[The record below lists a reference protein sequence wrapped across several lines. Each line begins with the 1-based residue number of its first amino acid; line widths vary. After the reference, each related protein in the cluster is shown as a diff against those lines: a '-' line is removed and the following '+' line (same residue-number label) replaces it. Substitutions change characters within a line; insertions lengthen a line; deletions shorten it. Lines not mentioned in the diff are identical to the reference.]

1 MRRSAAF
8 CVLLIVISRV
18 GAMRL
23 EAAAEFEHNPLTW
36 QHSDKNDQ
44 GRQLFSRDD
53 IESLQS
59 INLGYAPAN
68 NGTSMS
74 LFDNLFALIQQT
86 VLIKQNAADSEPA
99 PRSYNRDS
107 EDDDDDAN
115 DPMGN
120 SPQIGWQPGSIQDEE
135 TLAEAMDV
143 GVQEYIEG
151 VAAYEPYRAVLHPQ
165 VQYIHHP
172 HMWRVGLQSTID
184 LLVSEA
190 QHRLNSRGADVFG
203 VEYDISDFRESGLHI
218 IRMQEI
224 QRVRAD
230 TGYVQKRV
238 IEDVYWVHVDL
249 YEDEKYDGLP
259 SSQRPKE
266 WRIRKIELV
275 QTLVDPIRF
284 NQLRN

>member
-8 CVLLIVISRV
+8 CVLLIAFIGGI

-36 QHSDKNDQ
+36 QHSDKGDQQ

-74 LFDNLFALIQQT
+74 LFDNLFALLQQT

-99 PRSYNRDS
+99 PRTYNRDS
-107 EDDDDDAN
+107 DDDDDD
-115 DPMGN
+115 DPMGD
-120 SPQIGWQPGSIQDEE
+120 STQIGWRPDSIQDEE
-135 TLAEAMDV
+135 TMAEAMDM

-151 VAAYEPYRAVLHPQ
+151 MAAYEPYRAVLHPE

-172 HMWRVGLQSTID
+172 HTWRVGLPSTID

-190 QHRLNSRGADVFG
+190 MSRLRARSADVMG
-203 VEYDISDFRESGLHI
+203 VEYDISDFREAGLHI

-224 QRVRAD
+224 QRIRAA
-230 TGYVQKRV
+230 GQMQKHV

-259 SSQRPKE
+259 SSQRPRE